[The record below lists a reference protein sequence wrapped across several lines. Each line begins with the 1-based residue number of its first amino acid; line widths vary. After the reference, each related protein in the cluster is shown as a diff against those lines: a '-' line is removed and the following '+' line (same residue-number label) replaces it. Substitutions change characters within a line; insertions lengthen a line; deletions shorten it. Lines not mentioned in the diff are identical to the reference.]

1 MRGSGSELAG
11 KFRLRLY
18 IAGASPSSGRAL
30 SNLRAFCD
38 KHLGACPPVEV
49 VDVVKDAKQALADG
63 VIVTPT
69 LVRLVP
75 APPQKIVGDL
85 SDEAR
90 LRAAFELPVTE
101 T

>member
-1 MRGSGSELAG
+1 MRGSDSGSAG
-11 KFRLRLY
+11 KFTLRLY

-38 KHLGACPPVEV
+38 KHFGGCPPVEV

-69 LVRLVP
+69 LVRLAP

-90 LRAAFELPVTE
+90 LRAAFELPSNE
-101 T
+101 A

>member
-1 MRGSGSELAG
+1 MSGSAVVPARN
-11 KFRLRLY
+11 FALRLY
-18 IAGASPSSGRAL
+18 VAGASPSSSRAL

-38 KHLGACPPVEV
+38 KHLGGCPPVEV
-49 VDVVKDAKQALADG
+49 VDVVKDATQALADG

-69 LVRLVP
+69 LVRLAP

-90 LRAAFELPVTE
+90 LRVAFELPDIE

>member
-1 MRGSGSELAG
+1 MSGSDSDSAG
-11 KFRLRLY
+11 NLLLRLY

-30 SNLRAFCD
+30 SNLRAFCQ
-38 KHLGACPPVEV
+38 KHFGGCPEVEV

-69 LVRLVP
+69 LVRLAP

-90 LRAAFELPVTE
+90 LRAAFELPAIDA
-101 T
+101 